1 MPSGTAPS
9 LLLRHTLSV
18 TGRQSL
24 GKQTARYVLAIGLSR
39 FKGLDELMTRCV
51 SLFRFYV
58 FIPML
63 VCACLPLQVT
73 VMHPKDLGEQ
83 QTAMRH
89 AENRPLEYVSVARQP
104 VYDEEYGNIVTG
116 HDVLDYY
123 AKHGHTAE
131 KKLFYL
137 NRAPS
142 AEGVSPYDLL
152 VVPLLQRDMKVG
164 TGRTSRSARWHQIV
178 SPAIQNLKSSSHVTL
193 SQEHYCMSAM
203 GVVTVIDGDNT
214 EFCLLGEWIEEETR
228 YNLLKQMRFFK
239 YFSHNKFFN
248 FWKRKVRLVF
258 VAQLSI
264 LIFFAT

>member
-1 MPSGTAPS
+1 
-9 LLLRHTLSV
+9 
-18 TGRQSL
+18 
-24 GKQTARYVLAIGLSR
+24 
-39 FKGLDELMTRCV
+39 
-51 SLFRFYV
+51 
-58 FIPML
+58 
-63 VCACLPLQVT
+63 
-73 VMHPKDLGEQ
+73 MHPKDLGEQ

-164 TGRTSRSARWHQIV
+164 TGQTSRSGLA
-178 SPAIQNLKSSSHVTL
+178 
-193 SQEHYCMSAM
+193 
-203 GVVTVIDGDNT
+203 VVA
-214 EFCLLGEWIEEETR
+214 W
-228 YNLLKQMRFFK
+228 
-239 YFSHNKFFN
+239 
-248 FWKRKVRLVF
+248 
-258 VAQLSI
+258 QL
-264 LIFFAT
+264 